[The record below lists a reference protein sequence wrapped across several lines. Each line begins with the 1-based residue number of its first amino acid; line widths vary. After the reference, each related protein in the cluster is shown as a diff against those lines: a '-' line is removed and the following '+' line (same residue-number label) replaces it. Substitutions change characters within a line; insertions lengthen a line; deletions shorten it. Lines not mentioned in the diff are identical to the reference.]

1 MTKGGA
7 QFYGRETK
15 QGTGDLGNMHIST
28 PRKYWKKVLSPAV
41 LVKFLDIETL
51 TKIIMHVLNGIA
63 EQNVL
68 FTVSRKL

>member
-28 PRKYWKKVLSPAV
+28 PQKYWKKVLSPAV
-41 LVKFLDIETL
+41 LVKFLDIKTL
-51 TKIIMHVLNGIA
+51 TKIIMHV
-63 EQNVL
+63 
-68 FTVSRKL
+68 